1 MDERKEFERWASDDW
16 TSTNAVLKD
25 ADGIYKLMSVQQQWR
40 AWQASAELGTPH
52 CTKKLNALHVNHIA
66 LQAECEA
73 LRKDAERLNWLEQG
87 GQWELTRLRA
97 SAKPDAMRYWMV
109 EDFDGDDLTQETDEA
124 ERQTLRGAIDAAMG
138 KEKA

>member
-1 MDERKEFERWASDDW
+1 MDERKEFEVWW
-16 TSTNAVLKD
+16 YEHGLGPMD
-25 ADGIYKLMSVQQQWR
+25 AQRD
-40 AWQASAELGTPH
+40 AWQASAEQSRAE
-52 CTKKLNALHVNHIA
+52 CEALRLELDLCGQLKRGYQDQAA
-66 LQAECEA
+66 LAAEECEA

>member
-1 MDERKEFERWASDDW
+1 MTEAQRLAHQLANNIGGVRPAEA
-16 TSTNAVLKD
+16 A
-25 ADGIYKLMSVQQQWR
+25 
-40 AWQASAELGTPH
+40 AELRRLDRL
-52 CTKKLNALHVNHIA
+52 CSERFENYRALA
-66 LQAECEA
+66 QQARRFEAECEA

-109 EDFDGDDLTQETDEA
+109 EDFAGDDLTQDTDEA

-138 KEKA
+138 KEKV

>member
-52 CTKKLNALHVNHIA
+52 ATWKLNNLHANYMAVR
-66 LQAECEA
+66 AECEA
-73 LRKDAERLNWLEQG
+73 LRKYKAQMLDALWKASGDNLEAVSG
-87 GQWELTRLRA
+87 YLESVGLSL
-97 SAKPDAMRYWMV
+97 D
-109 EDFDGDDLTQETDEA
+109 
-124 ERQTLRGAIDAAMG
+124 AMG

>member
-16 TSTNAVLKD
+16 TSPNAVLKD

-52 CTKKLNALHVNHIA
+52 ATWKLNNLHANYMAVR
-66 LQAECEA
+66 AECEA
-73 LRKDAERLNWLEQG
+73 LRKDAERWKMCVQV
-87 GQWELTRLRA
+87 
-97 SAKPDAMRYWMV
+97 SADAMRHPDQREKPELYGSYMKANSM
-109 EDFDGDDLTQETDEA
+109 GLNLPA
-124 ERQTLRGAIDAAMG
+124 CIDAAMG